1 MSSGSEWLNV
11 ERAFRGKDGANCNQP
26 SDEKAG
32 IAQECHTRMSRNRYM
47 VSIVFLTFF
56 VMSLLTNILG
66 PIVPDIITSFKVT
79 LAAAAFL
86 PFSFFIAYGVMS
98 VPAGFLVERFGEK
111 PVMIAAFLAGTTG
124 SLSFAVHPSY
134 RVAVVSL
141 FVMGSGMATLQTAI
155 NPLLRVSGGEEHFA
169 FNSAFAQLIFGIA
182 SFISPY
188 IYSYLV
194 LNLGRSTHQSPL
206 LDFLARIT
214 PHYLPWASMYWI
226 FAVFTLL
233 MVPVLLFSRFPRVER
248 TADESAG
255 SWEMYGSLFRKPM
268 VWAFFGCVFAYVGS
282 EQGTADWISKF
293 LSSYH
298 GFDPHTTG
306 ATAVS
311 WFWGLLTAGCFIG
324 MGLLKIF
331 DSRYVL
337 IGTCVGALLCLTA
350 ALFGPANVS
359 VIAFPA
365 IGLFA
370 SVMWPILVSLALNS
384 VSEHHGSFA
393 GILSTGIMGGAIVPL
408 IIGRIGDHFG
418 LRAGVAFLYV
428 TFGCVLS
435 VGFWAR
441 PIVTNATVSL
451 KKTAVQSTT

>member
-1 MSSGSEWLNV
+1 M
-11 ERAFRGKDGANCNQP
+11 R
-26 SDEKAG
+26 
-32 IAQECHTRMSRNRYM
+32 RNRYM

-66 PIVPDIITSFKVT
+66 PIVPDIISSFKVS
-79 LAAAAFL
+79 LAAAALL

-98 VPAGFLVERFGEK
+98 IPAGFLVERFGEK
-111 PVMIAAFLAGTTG
+111 PVMIVAFLAGTAG
-124 SLSFAVHPSY
+124 SLSFALHPSY
-134 RVAVVSL
+134 GVAIVSL

-155 NPLLRVSGGEEHFA
+155 NPLLRVAGGEEHFA

-188 IYSYLV
+188 LYSYLV
-194 LNLGRSTHQSPL
+194 LNLSHGRRGDNL
-206 LDFLARIT
+206 LLRVLGSLT
-214 PHYLPWASMYWI
+214 PAALPWASMYWI

-233 MVPVLLFSRFPRVER
+233 MVAVLSFSRFPRVER
-248 TADESAG
+248 TADEAAG
-255 SWEMYGSLFRKPM
+255 SWSMYGSLFQKPL
-268 VWAFFGCVFAYVGS
+268 VWAFFFAVFAYVGS

-293 LSSYH
+293 LSTYH

-324 MGLLKIF
+324 MGLLKLF

-337 IGTCVGALLCLTA
+337 IGTCLGALVCLTA
-350 ALFGPANVS
+350 ALFGPAEVS
-359 VIAFPA
+359 RFAFPC

-384 VSEHHGSFA
+384 VAEHHGSFA
-393 GILSTGIMGGAIVPL
+393 GILSTGIMGGAVVPL
-408 IIGRIGDHFG
+408 IIGRIADHFG
-418 LRAGVAFLYV
+418 LRSGIAFLYV

-435 VGFWAR
+435 VGFWAA
-441 PIVTNATVSL
+441 PIISNATISL
-451 KKTAVQSTT
+451 KKPLVEARGS